1 MVSGLDLVNWQLQL
15 QVPGLTPPDLT
26 STAAYPPTG
35 WAIEVRINAEDPF
48 RNFGPSS
55 GMLGEVVWPPG
66 EVVPAQQLCCVR
78 MSHPDIPLPECGGRE
93 HSLSASSAGTL
104 SCKAVAEYSMCL
116 GERFHPN
123 SDRPVWGSQDGSGS
137 LGRRA
142 KPR

>member
-26 STAAYPPTG
+26 AKAAYLPTG

-66 EVVPAQQLCCVR
+66 EVALTQPLCGVR
-78 MSHPDIPLPECGGRE
+78 VSHPDIPFSKGNVRE
-93 HSLSASSAGTL
+93 HSLSAGFAQT
-104 SCKAVAEYSMCL
+104 
-116 GERFHPN
+116 HP
-123 SDRPVWGSQDGSGS
+123 V
-137 LGRRA
+137 
-142 KPR
+142 